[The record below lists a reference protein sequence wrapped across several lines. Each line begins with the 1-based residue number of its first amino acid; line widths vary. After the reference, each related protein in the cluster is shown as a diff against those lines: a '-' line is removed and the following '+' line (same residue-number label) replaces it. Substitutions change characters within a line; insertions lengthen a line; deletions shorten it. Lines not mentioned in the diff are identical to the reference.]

1 MSGSTKSIHEIA
13 QLAGVSASTVS
24 RVINHNGRFSKETE
38 KRVLRVIRENNYVPN
53 MTAKGLRTN
62 RTRIVGIIVPDITNP
77 HFANLVLHMEKTL
90 FQSGYSCMI
99 CNTNESEEVEKQH
112 ISALIAQNVRGIAMI
127 SGTQN
132 YPTLSEIPVIYLD
145 RRSHNISSRT
155 DDVMIESDNEQGGY
169 LATKEL
175 LRCGCKKIVIL
186 KCLKNDE
193 NQIARYNGYRRAL
206 AEYGITEDSGLLV
219 DAAAISIPD
228 ARNSIAGILSS
239 GTKFDGIMS
248 TTDTMAVGAMIALR
262 EFGLCVPED
271 VMLTG
276 FDDSPLAEVC
286 GPGLTSVHQDTEGM
300 AHLASSI
307 LLQMMEEEKKPQKAY
322 YKLPV
327 HLTIR
332 HSTMK

>member
-1 MSGSTKSIHEIA
+1 MSGSTKSIQQIA

-38 KRVLRVIRENNYVPN
+38 ERVLRVIRENNYVPN

-99 CNTNESEEVEKQH
+99 CNTNESEEIEKQH
-112 ISALIAQNVRGIAMI
+112 IRSLIAQNVRGIAMI
-127 SGTQN
+127 SGVQN
-132 YPTLSEIPVIYLD
+132 DPALSEIPVIYLD
-145 RRSHNISSRT
+145 RRSHNISNRT

-175 LRCGCKKIVIL
+175 LRCGCKRIVIL
-186 KCLKNDE
+186 KCLKNDD

-206 AEYGITEDSGLLV
+206 AEYGITEDSGLWADTTAV
-219 DAAAISIPD
+219 SIPD
-228 ARNSIAGILSS
+228 ARNAVAGLLSS
-239 GTKFDGIMS
+239 GERFDGIMS
-248 TTDTMAVGAMIALR
+248 TTDTMAVGALIALR
-262 EFGLCVPED
+262 EYGLRVPED
-271 VMLTG
+271 VMITG
-276 FDDSPLAEVC
+276 FDDSPLADAC
-286 GPGLTSVHQDTEGM
+286 GPGLTSVHQDTEEM
-300 AHLASSI
+300 ARLASCI
-307 LLQMMEEEKKPQKAY
+307 LLQMMEEEKKPRKAY

-332 HSTMK
+332 RSTMK